1 MYLISEVCRL
11 NGKLYIIPT
20 PIGNLKDISFRIIE
34 ILNDVDAI
42 AAEDTR
48 HSLRLLNHYEIK
60 KPLISYHEHNK
71 AKAGEKLI
79 GELLSGKNIALVSDA
94 GMPGIS
100 DPGADIV
107 KLAIDNNIDIEVLPG
122 PTAFV
127 NALVLSGLDTREFHF
142 VGFLDRN
149 KNKRKEKLIQLKE
162 MTSTLIFYES
172 PHRIKAM
179 LKDME
184 AVLGNR
190 KIAVAREITKKFE
203 EVLRGE
209 ISLIHSILS
218 DREIKGEFVVVVSG
232 NNDEADEPSSVE
244 DLPIEEM
251 IRNKM
256 MEGMSKK
263 EAIKDVS
270 RENNLPKREV
280 YKIAMDI
287 EVNE

>member
-1 MYLISEVCRL
+1 MYLTSEVSSL
-11 NGKLYIIPT
+11 NGKLFIVPT

-34 ILNDVDAI
+34 ILNSVDAI

-48 HSLRLLNHYEIK
+48 HTLRLLNHYEIK

-71 AKAGEKLI
+71 VKAGDKLI
-79 GELLSGKNIALVSDA
+79 AELLSGKNIALVSDA

-107 KLAIDNNIDIEVLPG
+107 KLAIDNDIEIEVLPG

-142 VGFLDRN
+142 IGFLDRN
-149 KNKRKEKLIQLKE
+149 KNKRKEKLKQLKE
-162 MTSTLIFYES
+162 MKSTLIFYES

-184 AVLGNR
+184 AILGNR
-190 KIAVAREITKKFE
+190 EIAVARELTKKFE

-209 ISLIHSILS
+209 ILHIHSILS
-218 DREIKGEFVVVVSG
+218 EREIKGEFVVVVSG
-232 NNDEADEPSSVE
+232 NNDEVDEPASVE

-251 IRNKM
+251 IKSRM
-256 MEGMSKK
+256 MSGMSKK

-270 RENNLPKREV
+270 QENNLPKREV
-280 YKIAMDI
+280 YKVAMDI
-287 EVNE
+287 EVKE

>member
-11 NGKLYIIPT
+11 NGKLFIVPT

-34 ILNDVDAI
+34 ILNEVDAI

-48 HSLRLLNHYEIK
+48 HTLRLLNHYEIK

-71 AKAGEKLI
+71 AKAGDKLI
-79 GELLSGKNIALVSDA
+79 VDLLNGKNIALVSDA

-107 KLAIDNNIDIEVLPG
+107 KLAIENDVDIEVLPG

-149 KNKRKEKLIQLKE
+149 KNKRKEKLKQLKD
-162 MTSTLIFYES
+162 MKSTLIFYES

-184 AVLGNR
+184 SVLGNR
-190 KIAVAREITKKFE
+190 EISVAREITKKFE
-203 EVLRGE
+203 EVLRGK
-209 ISLIHSILS
+209 ISFIHSILS
-218 DREIKGEFVVVVSG
+218 DREIKGEFVIVVSG
-232 NNDEADEPSSVE
+232 STEVLDEPVNIE
-244 DLPIEEM
+244 ELPIEELV
-251 IRNKM
+251 RNKM
-256 MEGMSKK
+256 MGGMSKK
-263 EAIKDVS
+263 EAIKHVS
-270 RENNLPKREV
+270 QEKNIPKREV
-280 YKIAMDI
+280 YKRALDI
-287 EVNE
+287 EGNE